1 MFRKLRKIPAIRL
14 TVHRL
19 LQSIPVLFGVTF
31 GTFCLLNLLPGTAAL
46 ALLGTN
52 ATPEAVKELNIR
64 LHLNEPFFT
73 RYWNWLSGALT
84 GHLGTSLV
92 NGDAVT
98 SILAQR
104 LPVSLE
110 LVIFAFVLAI
120 LVAVPMSVLAARRR
134 GGVADRVNIV
144 VSMFGLSVPNFVV
157 GLFLILIFSVHLK
170 LFPSYGFTSLSKGLL
185 PNLRSM
191 LLPAITLA
199 LGLLAAYNRVLRADL
214 VDQMEGED
222 YVVTAKAK
230 GIPPRQ
236 VLLRHALRNS
246 LFGLITLVALN
257 LGTLIGGTVV
267 VEQIFALPGIGQE
280 LLLAIG
286 VKDVPMVQAIVAV
299 VAVAVVVGGLLAD
312 ILYAALDPR
321 IRHGSRAA

>member
-170 LFPSYGFTSLSKGLL
+170 LFPAFGFTPLSKGLL

>member
-1 MFRKLRKIPAIRL
+1 MFRKLREIPALRL
-14 TVHRL
+14 TVRRL

-98 SILAQR
+98 AILAQR

-120 LVAVPMSVLAARRR
+120 LAAIPMSLLAARKR
-134 GGVADRVNIV
+134 GGVADRINIV

-170 LFPSYGFTSLSKGLL
+170 LFPSFGYTPLSKGLL
-185 PNLRSM
+185 ANLRSM

-230 GIPPRQ
+230 GIPARQ

-286 VKDVPMVQAIVAV
+286 VKDVVMVQAIVAI

-321 IRHGSRAA
+321 IRHGARAS